1 MPLSHGHSAYEEH
14 EDDVASKFSGK
25 QLQCVTQ
32 MIFYSTYTY
41 VEFGRYLSVT
51 LAHEAA
57 QLKHTSAFCRKMFDS
72 RVYTVGKLV
81 AHKAVIVLIALGI
94 RKLVRIGKAKVL
106 PQDLVEE
113 CANLKK
119 QIIKM
124 SAEKD
129 RILGMRVSDIGN
141 YEGEEEGEGEQEEYE
156 GCYRSQVGCS
166 CLEELE

>member
-81 AHKAVIVLIALGI
+81 AHKAVYRLLAIGKICHAVGFGKMRSCHLIALVLGAQIVNTSVAHSLNEVAAQRSVDIERSSFSHI
-94 RKLVRIGKAKVL
+94 RYIISPTMVSATKLSRT
-106 PQDLVEE
+106 
-113 CANLKK
+113 
-119 QIIKM
+119 
-124 SAEKD
+124 
-129 RILGMRVSDIGN
+129 
-141 YEGEEEGEGEQEEYE
+141 
-156 GCYRSQVGCS
+156 
-166 CLEELE
+166 